1 MSVQIRVGIEGGR
14 RPVLARAKE
23 IGAPILVS
31 ANSLWDNNRKRFGG
45 WQCYSSH
52 DTALDC
58 GGFVAMK
65 RYGGYRWNVEQYV
78 ALAMQMQP
86 AWWAQMD
93 FCCEPE
99 IASDRGTVFKRIDQ
113 TAEYLHDCQDT
124 ARRIGTSMPMPVLQG
139 WNPSDYCQG
148 PIYDSGFEWPELVGV
163 GSVCRRRVGG
173 QDGIVAVISALDAKV
188 PKHVKFHLFGVK
200 STAFK
205 TLIAE
210 FNHRIASVDSMAW
223 NFACRIEAHQKKVV
237 CDGAMRADFMSR
249 WYLRQQSQSAQ
260 DGQLRLQFN

>member
-1 MSVQIRVGIEGGR
+1 MKIRVGIEGGR

-31 ANSLWDNNRKRFGG
+31 ANSLWDNASKRFSG
-45 WQCYSSH
+45 WKCYAAH

-65 RYGGYRWNVEQYV
+65 RYGGYRWSVEQYV

-99 IASDRGTVFKRIDQ
+99 IASDRATVFQRIDR
-113 TAEYLHDCQDT
+113 TAEYLHECQAT
-124 ARRIGTSMPMPVLQG
+124 SRRLGTKMPMPVLQG

-148 PIYDSGFEWPELVGV
+148 PIYDAGFEWPELVGI
-163 GSVCRRRVGG
+163 GSVCRRKVGG
-173 QDGIVAVISALDAKV
+173 SDGIVAIVNALDSRV
-188 PKHVKFHLFGVK
+188 PRHVKFHLFGVK
-200 STAFK
+200 SAALVILMSDFS
-205 TLIAE
+205 
-210 FNHRIASVDSMAW
+210 HRIASVDSMAW
-223 NFACRIEAHQKKVV
+223 NVACRKEAFKTSSV
-237 CDGAMRADFMSR
+237 CDGAMRADYMGR
-249 WYLRQQSQSAQ
+249 WYLKQQSQSQ
-260 DGQLRLQFN
+260 QVQGGQLRFQFN